1 MFKESERNVGS
12 FVYLSRYLDGKEK
25 QLALSHETDTD
36 TIDRSTIRLA
46 FHPNIEFPGFRRSNQ
61 FVAIRTE
68 FWIEF
73 TLNNLFLEQ
82 SVTVLRRRTVLLF
95 TQ

>member
-1 MFKESERNVGS
+1 MYPDIWMESRQV
-12 FVYLSRYLDGKEK
+12 
-25 QLALSHETDTD
+25 AISHETDTD

-68 FWIEF
+68 FSLEF

-82 SVTVLRRRTVLLF
+82 SVTVLRRTTILLF